1 MLVKR
6 TNESDSTAK
15 LVYQLFSEANFSNK
29 DFYVENAGETTW
41 VEALKGASKSL
52 KGKQGIP
59 DFNFQSGRFHILIE
73 NKKDFSKL
81 ETFDENDNLLM
92 DIHSIQEYA
101 VNGAVHYA
109 KWVVEH
115 SSIYDKIF
123 ALGIVGSPRRYK
135 IQPYYVENG
144 ENGIIIKRLSDV
156 LSFDNFREENIEEY
170 YKVSVLGE
178 LSRYQEELK
187 NINEIA
193 YSIHEDLRN
202 YGNLG
207 ADNKATVVSAI
218 LLALRHG
225 LTANQLLGGVDSNSD
240 GNTIFRA
247 IEDELN
253 ILYQVRSKKIG
264 SLLDT
269 FRFITTDVR
278 LNTKLVELGNKTP
291 LWHFTDCLS
300 KEVYHRVV
308 NGTPFDILGSFY
320 SEFVKYGGNDGS
332 DLGIVL
338 TPLNVTSLMADLI
351 EITPTDTVID
361 PATGTG
367 AFLIASMQKMIEQV
381 EQDDVNYKTSEDKKR
396 AIKKIKSE
404 NLYGIELKSKL
415 YAISA
420 TNMILRNDGR
430 AHLEEGDMFHLSLE
444 NDGKFD
450 KLLMNPP
457 YSQAKTK
464 VTSHLSEMNF
474 MLKALSRLK
483 HGGRAAFIVPQS
495 TVTSGPKAVKDADY
509 RELKQELLDNNRII
523 AVITMNPKTFYPY
536 GTSPIVIVLE
546 HGVPQKDNRSILY
559 DFRDDG
565 NVLNPH
571 LGMLEDSTA
580 IEKRKRLLDTIKDK
594 IDVDGVNSIK
604 TTLTADDE
612 WLHSYFYFDDSI
624 PTQRDFLSAL
634 RDYATF
640 EYNMKISGRGDIL
653 ND

>member
-1 MLVKR
+1 MIKK
-6 TNESDSTAK
+6 TNESDSTGK
-15 LVYQLFSEANFSNK
+15 LVYQLFSDAGFASS
-29 DFYVENAGETTW
+29 DFFVENAGEIKW
-41 VEALKGASKSL
+41 IEALKGASKF
-52 KGKQGIP
+52 KDGEQGIP
-59 DFNFQSGRFHILIE
+59 DFNFQSGEFHILIE
-73 NKKDFSKL
+73 NKKDFNKL
-81 ETFDENDNLLM
+81 ESFDDRDSLIM
-92 DIHSIQEYA
+92 DRSDIQNYA

-115 SSIYDKIF
+115 SDIYTKVF
-123 ALGIVGSPRRYK
+123 ALGIVGSPTRYK
-135 IQPYYVENG
+135 IQPYYVERKD
-144 ENGIIIKRLSDV
+144 EKTQILRLSDV
-156 LSFDNFREENIEEY
+156 LTLNNFTKDNIEEY
-170 YKVSVLGE
+170 YRVSVKGE
-178 LSRYQEELK
+178 LSEYQK
-187 NINEIA
+187 EIRDIGYIA
-193 YSIHEDLRN
+193 NSIHEDLRN

-225 LTANQLLGGVDSNSD
+225 LKLEQLIGGEDSNSD
-240 GNTIFRA
+240 GNTIFRN

-253 ILYQVRSKKIG
+253 SLYKVRSKKIG

-278 LNTKLVELGNKTP
+278 LNTKLESLGNKTP
-291 LWHFTDCLS
+291 LWYFTKRLS

-351 EITPTDTVID
+351 EVMPNDTVLD

-367 AFLIASMQKMIEQV
+367 AFLIASMQRMIKIIE
-381 EQDDVNYKTSEDKKR
+381 EDDRNYRTRKQKND
-396 AIKKIKSE
+396 AIQEIKSDK
-404 NLYGIELKSKL
+404 LYGIELKSKL

-430 AHLEEGDMFHLSLE
+430 AHLEEGDMFHLPLE
-444 NDGKFD
+444 QDGKFD

-464 VTSHLSEMNF
+464 LTSNLSEMHF
-474 MLKALSRLK
+474 MISALKRLK
-483 HGGRAAFIVPQS
+483 TNGRAAFIVPQS
-495 TVTSGPKAVKDADY
+495 TMTNGPKSISDKDY
-509 RELKQELLDNNRII
+509 KELKQELLDENRII

-536 GTSPIVIVLE
+536 GTSPVIIVIE
-546 HGVPQKDNRSILY
+546 HGVPQESHRTLLY
-559 DFRDDG
+559 DYRDDG
-565 NVLNPH
+565 NILNPH
-571 LGMLEDSTA
+571 LGMIEDSTA
-580 IEKRKRLLDTIKDK
+580 KEKRQRLLDTIRD
-594 IDVDGVNSIK
+594 IVDVDGVVSMK
-604 TTLTADDE
+604 TQLTSDDE

-624 PTQRDFLSAL
+624 PTQREFLSAI

-640 EYNMKISGRGDIL
+640 EYSMRINGRGGMFDE
-653 ND
+653 